1 VDEPTVVVGVVAKAH
16 GIHGEVGVRNRSDN
30 PERWTPGSVVLDEGG
45 RRYTV
50 ERVRPQGERLLVKFA
65 EIPDRTA
72 AEAIRGTA
80 LVVPESWLPA
90 LPDGQWWP
98 HELLDSQI
106 VTQSGR
112 SLGVLVD
119 VIANPANDLW
129 VARAEDGAETLVP
142 ARSELL
148 VDVDVGA
155 KRIVVRDVPGITAP
169 DR

>member
-16 GIHGEVGVRNRSDN
+16 GIHGEVGIQNRSDN
-30 PERWTPGSVVLDEGG
+30 PQRWIPGSEVFDERG

-50 ERVRPQGERLLVKFA
+50 ETVRAQGERLLVKFA
-65 EIPDRTA
+65 DIADRTA
-72 AEAIRGTA
+72 AEALRGTA

-90 LPDGQWWP
+90 LSEGQWWP
-98 HELLDSQI
+98 HQLEGCDM
-106 VTQSGR
+106 VTESGR
-112 SLGVLVD
+112 SLGVLAE
-119 VIANPANDLW
+119 VIPNPANDLW
-129 VARAEDGAETLVP
+129 VARDDNGAETLVP
-142 ARSELL
+142 ALKDLL